1 MKTLKTIFSSFAL
14 IALFSISAMAQTDA
28 KVIAVVNK
36 ADWCGTCEK
45 NGERAMSA
53 LMESNK
59 DGAVQFVANDLTNDE
74 TKAKCTAELKKL
86 GLDEAVADFKYT
98 GMVYFFN
105 ADSKE
110 LISKISVAKSDK
122 ELAMAL
128 TKVTKDT
135 M

>member
-1 MKTLKTIFSSFAL
+1 MKTIFTSLAL
-14 IALFSISAMAQTDA
+14 VTLMSVSALAQSGT

-36 ADWCGTCEK
+36 ADWCSTCEK
-45 NGERAMSA
+45 NADRAMAA

-74 TKAKCTAELKKL
+74 TKAKCTAELKKV
-86 GLDEAVADFKYT
+86 GLDEAVSGFKYT
-98 GMVYFFN
+98 GIVYFFN

-110 LISKISVAKSDK
+110 LISKISVAKSDQ

-128 TKVTKDT
+128 TKATKKT